1 MVTVFASNKL
11 LRNGSLLL
19 AVLCLG
25 SSLTIIGLQ
34 WPLPFSDF
42 FAAAESLPVEALL
55 VRDAVLPRMLMAL
68 LAGGCLALAS
78 TLLQQAMRNP
88 LAADS
93 TLAVSSGA
101 QTALLLATL
110 FAPGLLIRGGG
121 LTALSGALFSLII
134 VLWLS
139 GKRSWQPLSVVLIG
153 LVVSLYLGAVNGIL
167 MLFYSEEARGVMLW
181 GSGSLV
187 QDGWYDSL
195 SLAWRMLAATL
206 VLLFL
211 IKPLSI
217 MALGDEQAASLGI
230 PVRRIRLITLAV
242 AAVLAANVV
251 ALVGMM
257 GFVGLA
263 AAAAIRQLG
272 VADFARR
279 CRLSWLWGAAILLLS
294 DNLLVL
300 LQHYSGIELPTGSVT
315 ALLGA
320 PILLWL
326 MLRHSPPQTLA
337 PPAAPATVSRGWLLP
352 WLPLIAALIA
362 VCALFIGHNE
372 GGWQASADA
381 YLLTLRYPRVLLA
394 AACGAVLAV
403 CGVLL
408 QKLTLNPM
416 ASPELLGISSAA
428 GLGAMASVMVWR
440 TTSGSPVFWFAGLA
454 AALAAL
460 GLMMWLNRKNG
471 LQPEKVLLTGMAL
484 AALNDAAIRVW
495 SASGDYR
502 IQQLLVW
509 LSGSTYHAQPVLSL
523 WVAAGAVFLLLIV
536 RPLAPCLTLL
546 GLGAATA
553 QAAGLNVLWARRSL
567 IVLSAVMTA
576 FSTLLIG
583 PLSFIGLLAPHL
595 AQAFGARL
603 TARQLSAAACIGASV
618 MMAADWLGRIWLFPY
633 EIPAGLMA
641 SLLGGAYFLW
651 LMRKN

>member
-1 MVTVFASNKL
+1 MV
-11 LRNGSLLL
+11 RE
-19 AVLCLG
+19 
-25 SSLTIIGLQ
+25 
-34 WPLPFSDF
+34 
-42 FAAAESLPVEALL
+42 AA
-55 VRDAVLPRMLMAL
+55 LPRMLMAL
-68 LAGGCLALAS
+68 LAGGSLALAS

-110 FAPGLLIRGGG
+110 FAPTLLIHGSGILA
-121 LTALSGALFSLII
+121 LTGALCSLMV

-139 GKRSWQPLSVVLIG
+139 AKRSWQPLSVVLIG
-153 LVVSLYLGAVNGIL
+153 LVVSLYLGAVNGIF

-187 QDGWYDSL
+187 QDGWHDSF
-195 SLAWRMLAATL
+195 SLAWRMLAAL
-206 VLLFL
+206 MVLLFIL
-211 IKPLSI
+211 KPLSI
-217 MALGDEQAASLGI
+217 MALGDEQAQSLGI
-230 PVRRIRLITLAV
+230 PVRRIRLITLAI

-251 ALVGMM
+251 ALIGMM

-263 AAAAIRQLG
+263 AAAAVRQLG
-272 VADFARR
+272 VNNFARR
-279 CRLSWLWGAAILLLS
+279 CRLSWLWGASILLLS

-300 LQHYSGIELPTGSVT
+300 LQHYAGIELPTGSVT

-337 PPAAPATVSRGWLLP
+337 PPAAPAPSSSGRLLP

-362 VCALFIGHNE
+362 VCALLISHHE
-372 GGWQASADA
+372 GGWQLSGDA
-381 YLLTLRYPRVLLA
+381 YLLTLRYPRILLA
-394 AACGAVLAV
+394 ASCGAVLAI

-408 QKLTLNPM
+408 QKLTHNPM

-428 GLGAMASVMVWR
+428 GLGAMASVMIWR
-440 TTSGSPVFWFAGLA
+440 ATSGSPVFWLAGLS

-471 LQPEKVLLTGMAL
+471 LQPEKILLTRMAL

-509 LSGSTYHAQPVLSL
+509 LSGSTYHAEPLLSM
-523 WVAAGAVFLLLIV
+523 WVAAAALLLFILV
-536 RPLAPCLTLL
+536 RPLAPWLTLM
-546 GLGAATA
+546 GLGATTA

-567 IVLSAVMTA
+567 IILCAVMTA

-595 AQAFGARL
+595 AHAIGARSS
-603 TARQLSAAACIGASV
+603 AHQLSAAALIGASV

-641 SLLGGAYFLW
+641 SLLGGLYFLW
-651 LMRKN
+651 LMRKS

>member
-1 MVTVFASNKL
+1 MVNPSSKL
-11 LRNGSLLL
+11 LNYGNWLLPL
-19 AVLCLG
+19 ACLISCG
-25 SSLTIIGLQ
+25 LILRLQ
-34 WPLPFSDF
+34 WPLPPADF
-42 FAAAESLPVEALL
+42 FNNLNSLPIEALL
-55 VRDAVLPRMLMAL
+55 VREAALPRMLMAL
-68 LAGGCLALAS
+68 LAGGSLALAS

-110 FAPGLLIRGGG
+110 FAPTLLIHGSGT
-121 LTALSGALFSLII
+121 LALAGALCSLLV

-139 GKRSWQPLSVVLIG
+139 AKRSWQPLSVVLIG

-187 QDGWYDSL
+187 QDGWYDSF
-195 SLAWRMLAATL
+195 SLAWRMLAAL
-206 VLLFL
+206 MVLLFIL
-211 IKPLSI
+211 KPLSI
-217 MALGDEQAASLGI
+217 MALGDEQAQSLGI
-230 PVRRIRLITLAV
+230 PVRRIRLITLAI

-263 AAAAIRQLG
+263 AAAAVRQLG
-272 VADFARR
+272 VNSFARR
-279 CRLSWLWGAAILLLS
+279 CRLSWLWGASILLLS

-300 LQHYSGIELPTGSVT
+300 LQHYAGIELPTGSVT

-337 PPAAPATVSRGWLLP
+337 PPAAPTPASNGKLLP

-362 VCALFIGHNE
+362 ACALLISHHE
-372 GGWQASADA
+372 GGWQLSGDA
-381 YLLTLRYPRVLLA
+381 YLLTLRYPRILLA
-394 AACGAVLAV
+394 ASCGAVLAI

-408 QKLTLNPM
+408 QKLTHNPM

-428 GLGAMASVMVWR
+428 GLGAMASVMIWR
-440 TTSGSPVFWFAGLA
+440 ATSGSPIFWLAGLS

-460 GLMMWLNRKNG
+460 SLMMWLNRKNG
-471 LQPEKVLLTGMAL
+471 LQPEKILLTGMAL

-509 LSGSTYHAQPVLSL
+509 LSGTTYHAEPLLSM
-523 WVAAGAVFLLLIV
+523 WVAAAALLLFILV
-536 RPLAPCLTLL
+536 RPLAPWLTLM
-546 GLGAATA
+546 GLGATTA
-553 QAAGLNVLWARRSL
+553 QAAGLNVLWARRCL
-567 IVLSAVMTA
+567 IILSAVMTA

-595 AQAFGARL
+595 AHAIGARS
-603 TARQLSAAACIGASV
+603 AAGQLSAAALIGASV

-641 SLLGGAYFLW
+641 SLLGGLYFLW
-651 LMRKN
+651 LMRKS